1 MPGNTEGYIPLKII
15 KFLRQKIKE
24 HSGFMSVMKRDK
36 SWRTTWAC
44 LDKTKIYAILITSQT
59 SHKEAMMH
67 TWQLQEAKSRLSEV
81 VRLCVQEGPQILTV
95 RGKEEVV
102 LLSKQDYEFLLGSKP
117 NLFKFMRSSPLKE
130 VKISF
135 ERDQTKIRDINL

>member
-1 MPGNTEGYIPLKII
+1 M
-15 KFLRQKIKE
+15 Q
-24 HSGFMSVMKRDK
+24 
-36 SWRTTWAC
+36 
-44 LDKTKIYAILITSQT
+44 
-59 SHKEAMMH
+59 

-102 LLSKQDYEFLLGSKP
+102 LLSKQEYEFLLGSKP
-117 NLFKFMRSSPLKE
+117 NLFEFMRSSPLKE